1 MQLQL
6 MKVVEIKGQR
16 VLTTEQIAKYYN
28 VSPKIIQ
35 YNFSHNKQRY
45 MEGKHFIS
53 LQGAELKQF
62 KANFEIQGNL
72 KYARILSLWTERGAL
87 LHAKSLNTDKAW
99 EAYDYLL
106 DFYFRAKDEK
116 KFLLQ

>member
-45 MEGKHFIS
+45 MRES
-53 LQGAELKQF
+53 
-62 KANFEIQGNL
+62 
-72 KYARILSLWTERGAL
+72 ILYHYRGP
-87 LHAKSLNTDKAW
+87 N
-99 EAYDYLL
+99 
-106 DFYFRAKDEK
+106 
-116 KFLLQ
+116 